1 MLWLLLPALAHLLE
15 QADGGGLGDVQR
27 FGRALHGDFH
37 ASARQRDEFG
47 RHAAAFVAENPST
60 GRTQIQL
67 VEQGGAVAVQ
77 CGGVYGVRILGAP
90 FGQADALLD
99 VEQEVRAHAGTQ
111 DFGGI
116 GIGAAFAQ
124 DDLAD
129 AGRRRAAQH
138 GANIACVLHA
148 VEQHIIGRF
157 GRGGRRQRNQRHQVF
172 GLVQLGDFAQCFA
185 ADGLDDIR
193 RQPAQECGNFGFMQA
208 VFRKVHLQRRVA
220 RVQIGR
226 EQMRAFQDSLA
237 VFAAVLG
244 VAEQFGKV
252 FELGVLGRLDGGGSH
267 GAGCFWGEWVCFGD
281 KRVGNVWISVSRQ

>member
-1 MLWLLLPALAHLLE
+1 M
-15 QADGGGLGDVQR
+15 
-27 FGRALHGDFH
+27 
-37 ASARQRDEFG
+37 
-47 RHAAAFVAENPST
+47 
-60 GRTQIQL
+60 
-67 VEQGGAVAVQ
+67 
-77 CGGVYGVRILGAP
+77 RIAGAP

-99 VEQEVRAHAGTQ
+99 VKQEVRAHAGTQ

-138 GANIACVLHA
+138 GADIACVLHA

-172 GLVQLGDFAQCFA
+172 GLVQLGDFAESLA
-185 ADGLDDIR
+185 ADGLDDIG

-208 VFRKVHLQRRVA
+208 VFRKVLLQRRVS
-220 RVQIGR
+220 RVQIVR
-226 EQMRAFQDSLA
+226 EQMGAFLDSLA

-267 GAGCFWGEWVCFGD
+267 GAGCFLGEWVCFGD
-281 KRVGNVWISVSRQ
+281 KRVGNVWISVLRQ